1 MSDSEKSGESPK
13 VRCRAASIDISKL
26 TKREF
31 VDRIRSLPEED
42 ALQLL
47 EVHWAL
53 VTPKPISPVLI
64 YGRLQ
69 PRAPSPEFD

>member
-13 VRCRAASIDISKL
+13 VRCRAAPIDISKL

-53 VTPKPISPVLI
+53 VTPKPICPVLI